1 MNFDS
6 STFEDWLLVGD
17 FNLYRSVEDRNRPGG
32 YVGEMQMFNNLISDL
47 ELLDITFSGRTCTW
61 SNMQLDA
68 LLIKLDWVFC
78 NSSWSLKYPGTWVQP
93 LSKPTS
99 DHIPYVINFGSSI
112 PRACIFRFEN
122 HWTEHPDF
130 VKTVELHWNSSPYF
144 ANSARTISAKFKQIR
159 SGIKQWRKGFQ
170 NVSKLLHNSDWVLL
184 LLDGLEEQ
192 RPLSGLETTLRSLV
206 KRHIVKLLESKR
218 SYWK

>member
-78 NSSWSLKYPGTWVQP
+78 NSS
-93 LSKPTS
+93 
-99 DHIPYVINFGSSI
+99 
-112 PRACIFRFEN
+112 
-122 HWTEHPDF
+122 
-130 VKTVELHWNSSPYF
+130 
-144 ANSARTISAKFKQIR
+144 
-159 SGIKQWRKGFQ
+159 
-170 NVSKLLHNSDWVLL
+170 
-184 LLDGLEEQ
+184 
-192 RPLSGLETTLRSLV
+192 
-206 KRHIVKLLESKR
+206 
-218 SYWK
+218 